1 VTGQPF
7 APLAAFRDFEPEVT
21 DFESA
26 VLEGLSQVPKS
37 IPCKF
42 FYDQRGSRLFDEI
55 CGLEEYYPTRTELA
69 ILQRRR
75 ADIARLAGPG
85 VQVVEFGSG
94 ASTKARLLLGALDR
108 PAAYAA
114 VEISREHLLA
124 ATMTLAR
131 EFPKVEIMAVCA
143 DYTRPFTVPR
153 PQRSP
158 NAPRLGFFPGS
169 TIGNFDPDEAQA
181 FLAGAAG
188 LLGTGSGLVIGVDL
202 KKDTA
207 ILHAAYNDARGVT
220 AAFNLNLLAR
230 INRELGGTF
239 DLRRFAHEAIYNAPA
254 GRIEMHLR
262 SRIEQE
268 VKVRGRRFAFSA
280 GETIHTENSYKYGI
294 GEFHSLAAAA
304 GFRPVE
310 TWTDERGL
318 FSLHFLRV
326 A

>member
-1 VTGQPF
+1 MTGQPF

-153 PQRSP
+153 PQHSP
-158 NAPRLGFFPGS
+158 DAPRLGFFPGS
-169 TIGNFDPDEAQA
+169 TIGNFPRAEAAA
-181 FLAGAAG
+181 FLRRQRQALGKGA
-188 LLGTGSGLVIGVDL
+188 LFLVGADL
-202 KKDTA
+202 VKDIA
-207 ILHAAYNDARGVT
+207 VLEAAYDDSAGVT
-220 AAFNLNLLAR
+220 AAFNLNLLRR
-230 INRELGGTF
+230 INRELGA
-239 DLRRFAHEAIYNAPA
+239 DFAPEAFRHRAIWNAA
-254 GRIEMHLR
+254 KECIEMHLVSLR
-262 SRIEQE
+262 AQA
-268 VKVRGRRFAFSA
+268 VTVAGTRFAFDA
-280 GETIHTENSYKYGI
+280 GESIHTEDSHKYRIEG
-294 GEFHSLAAAA
+294 FRALAAEGGWDEVAL
-304 GFRPVE
+304 
-310 TWTDERGL
+310 WTDSRQD
-318 FSLHFLRV
+318 FSVWLLR
-326 A
+326 AG